1 MRRLLFLCLAMII
14 LAPHAALA
22 TQVKAL
28 KVTVLSTMLTSGD
41 EIAEWGYAALVEV
54 DGRRILFDTGARPD
68 TVLTNAKLMGI
79 DLSTVEEVVISH
91 NHGDHTGGLMTLR
104 RELMKT
110 NPKALAQV
118 HVAEGFFLPQV
129 GDGPRNGLNHDKAAF
144 EATGG
149 RFIVH
154 QGPYELAPGV
164 WLTGPVPRHT
174 QEHNYPPSLRVQ
186 TSSGTVADTVPED
199 QAMVFETADGPVILT
214 GCGHAGIVNIVAD
227 ANALTHTRTVLA
239 VIGGLHIFAASDAT
253 LAWTGAQLKAV
264 GLRYLLAG
272 HCTGL
277 EATWRLRQIT
287 GLDRRTAAY
296 GAVGSTFVLGR
307 GIDPGVLAR

>member
-1 MRRLLFLCLAMII
+1 MRRLFFLCLALIF
-14 LAPHAALA
+14 LAPQAALA

-54 DGRRILFDTGARPD
+54 DGRRILFDTGAKPD

-104 RELMKT
+104 RELMKV

-129 GDGPRNGLNHDKAAF
+129 GDGPRNELNHQKAAF

-154 QGPYELAPGV
+154 RGPHELAPGV
-164 WLTGPVPRHT
+164 WLTGPVPRRT

-186 TSSGTVADTVPED
+186 LSSGPAPDTVPED

-214 GCGHAGIVNIVAD
+214 GCGHAGIVNIVED
-227 ANALTHTRTVLA
+227 ANALTHTKTVLA

-253 LAWTGAQLKAV
+253 LAWTGEQLKAV

-307 GIDPGVLAR
+307 GIDPGALAR